1 MLEKVKELFTVPEK
15 EEEVYKPFKE
25 KIPSKIKMRRKINT
39 LEAENEVLKNT
50 IKDEL
55 YKEFMK
61 KLGEPDEIKRLREEN
76 KKLRLK
82 NKNYKEEILNGNS
95 NKK

>member
-1 MLEKVKELFTVPEK
+1 MRKKNKKEIVEDF
-15 EEEVYKPFKE
+15 FKDDSL
-25 KIPSKIKMRRKINT
+25 PSKWKMRKRINS
-39 LEAENEVLKNT
+39 LENEVETLKEI
-50 IKDEL
+50 IKSEL